1 MSAIVRTYQNTANPI
16 DFSVYMSGLGYD
28 SAELSRVSLEYSDGK
43 FLEGLKASN
52 IAAPSGSQKQVGVS
66 VKYSKGS
73 LDIFIVYA

>member
-1 MSAIVRTYQNTANPI
+1 
-16 DFSVYMSGLGYD
+16 MSGLGYD
-28 SAELSRVSLEYSDGK
+28 SAELARVSLEYNDGK

-66 VKYSKGS
+66 VKYSKGN